1 MIMQTFT
8 PAEKNLLY
16 SEYYTDGS
24 YSNGGKL
31 GS

>member
-1 MIMQTFT
+1 MQTFT

-16 SEYYTDGS
+16 GEYYTHGS
-24 YSNGGKL
+24 YFNGGKL

>member
-1 MIMQTFT
+1 MQTFT

-16 SEYYTDGS
+16 IEYYTHVS
-24 YSNGGKL
+24 YFNGGKL